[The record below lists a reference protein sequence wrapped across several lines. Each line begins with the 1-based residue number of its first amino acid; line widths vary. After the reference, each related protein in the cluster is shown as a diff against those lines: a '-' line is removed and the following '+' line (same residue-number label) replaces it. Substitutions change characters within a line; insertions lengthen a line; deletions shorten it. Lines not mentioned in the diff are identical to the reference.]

1 MNRSANLDSFRGR
14 CEASVKAFLDRQ
26 KEIALQDTSRSDL
39 MGMFE
44 QAKLQQQAPT
54 IRVEGR
60 AREKAAR
67 VKAFTT
73 LMSGM
78 MEFQDTM

>member
-1 MNRSANLDSFRGR
+1 
-14 CEASVKAFLDRQ
+14 
-26 KEIALQDTSRSDL
+26 

-44 QAKLQQQAPT
+44 QAKLQQQATT

-60 AREKAAR
+60 AREQAAK

-73 LMSGM
+73 LMGGLM
-78 MEFQDTM
+78 QFQDTM